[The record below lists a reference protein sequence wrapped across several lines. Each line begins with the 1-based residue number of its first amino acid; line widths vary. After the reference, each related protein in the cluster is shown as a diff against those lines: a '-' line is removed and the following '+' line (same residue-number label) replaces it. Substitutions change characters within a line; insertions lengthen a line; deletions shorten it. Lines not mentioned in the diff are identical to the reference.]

1 MQVLVSAFDK
11 EKLIHELIVDAIFF
25 PNFVSIDVE
34 MSKLKIPSVRELE
47 LQTGDH
53 RLSPLHCFCLFSSH
67 GRLRNVESPCPNVI
81 ILTTTRTHNFD
92 TSTLHFPP
100 ILCKHY
106 SVQRNFQHTK
116 LHHIIEIC
124 YTKYLHS
131 LRYQLCLNSRYCNE
145 LRI

>member
-1 MQVLVSAFDK
+1 
-11 EKLIHELIVDAIFF
+11 
-25 PNFVSIDVE
+25 
-34 MSKLKIPSVRELE
+34 MSKLKIHSVRELE

-100 ILCKHY
+100 ILCEHY
-106 SVQRNFQHTK
+106 SVPRNFQHTQ
-116 LHHIIEIC
+116 LHHIVTNQTSSRC
-124 YTKYLHS
+124 FDLYNCTAQCSPTCCCSHHNYSMKYRQSIPKPSPSFINLVV
-131 LRYQLCLNSRYCNE
+131 E
-145 LRI
+145 LVS